1 MPSPSK
7 RIAAIPPYLFAEISR
22 IKREKLQQ
30 GVDVIDLGIGDPDQ
44 PTPQPIVEALQR
56 AAEDPKTHSYDE
68 SARGWP
74 PFLKAAAS
82 WYAREY
88 GVELDPDTHF
98 VQVIGSKEGLA
109 HLAWAYLD
117 AGDAALVPNPGYP
130 VYGIQTAMAGGEA
143 IPMPLKQENGFLPRL
158 EDISTDAARRAKLMF
173 VCYPSN
179 PTGAVASRSFFE
191 EAVQFC
197 KEYDIL
203 LVSDMAYANVTFDSY
218 RSPSALQVEGALE
231 HVIEFHSLSK
241 PFNMTGW
248 RIGFACGSPE
258 AVATLGKFKDNLDS
272 KQFPAVAEAAAF
284 ALLHGDNQATLDLY
298 KARRDALVD
307 SLAEAGWSVPRPQAT
322 FYIWAP
328 VPTGETSTEFAKRL
342 LEDAGVLVIP
352 GVGYGSEGE
361 GFVRMSLTVRG
372 DHGGERLREAAR
384 RIGEVALAKA

>member
-22 IKREKLQQ
+22 IKREKIEQ

-44 PTPQPIVEALQR
+44 PTPRPIVEALQR
-56 AAEDPKTHSYDE
+56 AAEDPRTHSYDE

-74 PFLKAAAS
+74 AFLRAAAE
-82 WYAREY
+82 WYSREY
-88 GVELDPDTHF
+88 GVNLDPETNF
-98 VQVIGSKEGLA
+98 VEVIGSKEGLA
-109 HLAWAYLD
+109 HIAWAFVD
-117 AGDAALVPNPGYP
+117 PGDAALVPNPGYP
-130 VYGIQTAMAGGEA
+130 VYGIQTAMAGGEVVS
-143 IPMPLKQENGFLPRL
+143 MPLKQEKGFLPRL
-158 EDISTDAARRAKLMF
+158 DEIPTDAAKRAKLMF

-179 PTGAVASRSFFE
+179 PTGATAPREFFE
-191 EAVQFC
+191 EAVRFC
-197 KEYDIL
+197 REYDIL
-203 LVSDMAYANVTFDSY
+203 LVSDMAYANVTFDGY
-218 RSPSALQVEGALE
+218 RSPSALQVGGALE

-248 RIGFACGSPE
+248 RIGFACGSPD
-258 AVATLGKFKDNLDS
+258 AVATLGRFKDNLDS

-284 ALLHGDNQATLDLY
+284 ALTYGDNRATLELY
-298 KARRDALVD
+298 QKRRDALVD
-307 SLAEAGWSVPRPQAT
+307 ALAEAGWGVPRPQAT

-328 VPTGETSTEFAKRL
+328 VPTAESSTEFAKRL
-342 LEDAGVLVIP
+342 LEEAGVLVIP

-372 DHGGERLREAAR
+372 DRDGERLREAAR